1 MTIFRNLVDNRLYKM
16 YKVTPRSYT
25 GGWLEIED
33 LITGAIKKV
42 PQYLEK
48 KLVPVASR

>member
-1 MTIFRNLVDNRLYKM
+1 MTIFKNLVDNRLYKM
-16 YKVTPRSYT
+16 YKVTPRAYT

-33 LITGAIKKV
+33 LFTGATKRI

-48 KLVPVASR
+48 KLIPVASC